1 MQDYEITLLSK
12 PEKVIMY
19 NLPPVST
26 SKGHYLDNWKEMI
39 WEGKL
44 NFVNILKC
52 KYQYNRFNIFNI

>member
-1 MQDYEITLLSK
+1 MQDYEYTLLSK

-39 WEGKL
+39 WEGFIKK
-44 NFVNILKC
+44 NTIIL
-52 KYQYNRFNIFNI
+52 FL